1 MRENRPSL
9 GHPLGKSKGYGFLSF
24 KSHDDALNC
33 LRKVNNN
40 PKAFG
45 KNNVSTQVPVRTE
58 SIWDL
63 LLTFHFSLPLVAP
76 HRDRLYRLVL
86 KIELYTISK

>member
-45 KNNVSTQVPVRTE
+45 KNNVSKE
-58 SIWDL
+58 
-63 LLTFHFSLPLVAP
+63 
-76 HRDRLYRLVL
+76 
-86 KIELYTISK
+86 